1 MATYLEEVTGIKLS
15 GSQVWRILSKKKYV
29 YLWSKYSLE
38 HKQDSEKRKVFK
50 KKLEEYL
57 KIEKESPNCL
67 QVWFWDESGFSLRVI
82 KRKTWGKKGHRKKV
96 RGDRRKGRV
105 NVMGAI
111 RYSDKKSFVEF
122 LSKSN
127 SNSFYKVLKLFYQ
140 DLISEWVEAGNN
152 REDFT
157 EKGYKIVIVLDNAS
171 FHKKQEYIQKI
182 TTEMPNIHLE
192 YLPEYSP
199 DYNLIELVW
208 HSAKE
213 YIANRLFKSI
223 EELEVLLHKLLNE
236 GGLVIKW
243 GRKLKNKGNAVIT
256 I

>member
-1 MATYLEEVTGIKLS
+1 M
-15 GSQVWRILSKKKYV
+15 WRIISKKKYV

-38 HKQDSEKRKVFK
+38 HKQDPEKRKVFK
-50 KKLEEYL
+50 EKLEEYL
-57 KIEKESPNCL
+57 RIEKESPNRL

-105 NVMGAI
+105 NAMGAI
-111 RYSDKKSFVEF
+111 RYSDKKRFVEF

-157 EKGYKIVIVLDNAS
+157 EKGFKIVIVLDNAPIHRS
-171 FHKKQEYIQKI
+171 EEFEEKIEEWKKLGLKIYFLPTYCPNLNKIEMLWQKI
-182 TTEMPNIHLE
+182 KYDWLNWEAYSSDENLSQELDNILSLIGSR
-192 YLPEYSP
+192 YL
-199 DYNLIELVW
+199 
-208 HSAKE
+208 
-213 YIANRLFKSI
+213 
-223 EELEVLLHKLLNE
+223 
-236 GGLVIKW
+236 
-243 GRKLKNKGNAVIT
+243 IT
-256 I
+256 FA

>member
-1 MATYLEEVTGIKLS
+1 M
-15 GSQVWRILSKKKYV
+15 
-29 YLWSKYSLE
+29 
-38 HKQDSEKRKVFK
+38 
-50 KKLEEYL
+50 
-57 KIEKESPNCL
+57 
-67 QVWFWDESGFSLRVI
+67 
-82 KRKTWGKKGHRKKV
+82 

-111 RYSDKKSFVEF
+111 RYSDQKRFVEF
-122 LSKSN
+122 LTKSN
-127 SNSFYKVLKLFYQ
+127 SNNFYKVLKLFYQ

-157 EKGYKIVIVLDNAS
+157 EKGCQIVIVLDNAS
-171 FHKKQEYIQKI
+171 FHKKQDYIQIIK
-182 TTEMPNIHLE
+182 TEMPNIHLE

-236 GGLVIKW
+236 GELVIKW